1 MKDPIITYRGAS
13 CPMSEL
19 SNERVSQLEQ
29 QQGTRKVQYRGVTA
43 DVDLNA
49 KPQPRKR
56 SITYRGAKLETEF

>member
-1 MKDPIITYRGAS
+1 MKDPIITYRGAK

-19 SNERVSQLEQ
+19 SNQRVGQLEQ

-49 KPQPRKR
+49 HPAPRKR
-56 SITYRGAKLETEF
+56 SLIYRGAKLETEF